1 MSVEDG
7 LKRSLPENQGVC
19 SGTISQLLD
28 HFAEKELELHS
39 IMLLRYGQVVA
50 EGWWEP
56 YRAERPHMLF
66 SLSKS
71 FTSTAIGFA
80 VDEGLISVEDKVCHF
95 FPEEQPARIGPNL
108 ERMQIH
114 HLLSM
119 ATGHEEDPTERV
131 IQASD
136 GDWVRAFL
144 SLDVPREPGTH
155 FVYNTAA
162 TYMLAA
168 ILHKVTGQSLVDYL
182 TPRLFNPLG
191 IVDAT
196 WETCPKG
203 INTGGFGL
211 SIKTADIAKFGQL
224 YLQKGAWRGVQL
236 ISPEWI
242 DAATKKQISN
252 GEDPLSDW
260 NQGYGYQFWR
270 CQHGAY
276 RADGAFGQF
285 CIVVPKEELVVAI
298 TAGLNDMQGV
308 LNGVWEIL
316 LPALSPAALPEN
328 KAGYAVLQRKLSE
341 LVLPPL
347 PSDKRSGA
355 AGLSGHYLFADNDL
369 QLEAATLT
377 LEADACHVQLELPF
391 GQPRIT
397 CGYGSYLQSKL
408 SHRGQDVT
416 AFSCASWKNDTT
428 LEFLSRIVET
438 PFAYKVTALFTAG
451 QVELAIQVNCG
462 FGPREF
468 VLHGK
473 LETAED

>member
-7 LKRSLPENQGVC
+7 LKRSLREPRVC

-28 HFAEKELELHS
+28 HFAEELELHS

-162 TYMLAA
+162 TYMRGDFAQGN
-168 ILHKVTGQSLVDYL
+168 GQSLVDYL

-224 YLQKGAWRGVQL
+224 YYRKARGGVQL
-236 ISPEWI
+236 ISPE
-242 DAATKKQISN
+242 
-252 GEDPLSDW
+252 
-260 NQGYGYQFWR
+260 
-270 CQHGAY
+270 
-276 RADGAFGQF
+276 
-285 CIVVPKEELVVAI
+285 
-298 TAGLNDMQGV
+298 
-308 LNGVWEIL
+308 
-316 LPALSPAALPEN
+316 
-328 KAGYAVLQRKLSE
+328 
-341 LVLPPL
+341 
-347 PSDKRSGA
+347 
-355 AGLSGHYLFADNDL
+355 
-369 QLEAATLT
+369 
-377 LEADACHVQLELPF
+377 
-391 GQPRIT
+391 
-397 CGYGSYLQSKL
+397 
-408 SHRGQDVT
+408 
-416 AFSCASWKNDTT
+416 
-428 LEFLSRIVET
+428 
-438 PFAYKVTALFTAG
+438 
-451 QVELAIQVNCG
+451 
-462 FGPREF
+462 
-468 VLHGK
+468 
-473 LETAED
+473 